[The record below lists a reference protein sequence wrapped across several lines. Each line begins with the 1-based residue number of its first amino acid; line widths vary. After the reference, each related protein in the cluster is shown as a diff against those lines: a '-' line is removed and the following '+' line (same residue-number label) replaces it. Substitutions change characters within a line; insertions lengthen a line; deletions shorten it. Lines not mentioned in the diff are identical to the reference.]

1 MSAGHAARWCRVQH
15 LRGARFEQHAWQL
28 VSSGCE
34 ALAQAY
40 IRPPLFRI
48 SAKYRFTHDYGYA
61 RFKALE
67 TGSLACQH
75 RRLLSLILS
84 SVGAEEWGFKHMYNA
99 SCCTNVPASY
109 KCTASVSEEAE
120 DDDQYTQVSQLLLT
134 RNFVAVAAER
144 LYFRAAC
151 ASCRRLKQAW
161 RAGGLTNCD

>member
-1 MSAGHAARWCRVQH
+1 MVSHPASTWAES
-15 LRGARFEQHAWQL
+15 EQCAWQL

-34 ALAQAY
+34 AIAQAY
-40 IRPPLFRI
+40 GHLYLD
-48 SAKYRFTHDYGYA
+48 YRRNAVSESPMIFVGYA
-61 RFKALE
+61 RSKALE

-75 RRLLSLILS
+75 RRLLGLILR